1 MNRQPPRP
9 ANVTLRQMRAFVAAA
24 RAGGVTRAAEH
35 LHLTPS
41 ALSMLIRSLEAELAV
56 RLFDR
61 LSRRI
66 ELTETGRELLPA
78 LEAVFAN
85 LDAAFGQVRRLA
97 EHRRGR
103 LTVATSPLLAAE
115 LMPRLIATF
124 QSRFPAISVTL
135 FDLAVDA
142 IAEAVRAGRVDVGIC
157 TADADVAGLD
167 VRPLHQDRMLLAM
180 PATHPWARRRAVR
193 WRDVA
198 AEPLVLMRAGSG
210 LRALVD
216 QTFAELLESVAPAHE
231 VAHVATAVGL
241 VEAGFGLAILPSYAL
256 SRARNSSVLAIA
268 LIEPVVHRDIV
279 ALLPAGRDP
288 VATCEAFLAHVRQA
302 MSEDDVLPTATQK
315 KRSRRARSAQGVP

>member
-1 MNRQPPRP
+1 MVPSRA

-24 RAGGVTRAAEH
+24 RAGSVTRAAEH

-66 ELTETGRELLPA
+66 ELTEAGRALLPA
-78 LEAVFAN
+78 LEAVFEN
-85 LDAAFGQVRRLA
+85 LDAAFDQVRRLTA
-97 EHRRGR
+97 HRRGR
-103 LTVATSPLLAAE
+103 LAVATSPLLAAE

-124 QSRFPAISVTL
+124 QAQFPAISVVL
-135 FDLAVDA
+135 SDLAVDA

-167 VRPLHQDRMLLAM
+167 VRPLHQDRMLLAC
-180 PATHPWARRRAVR
+180 PATHPWARRRALR
-193 WRDVA
+193 WRDIV

-216 QTFAELLESVAPAHE
+216 QTFAGLLESVAPAHE
-231 VAHVATAVGL
+231 VAQVATAVGL
-241 VEAGFGLAILPSYAL
+241 VEAGFGMAILPSYAL
-256 SRARNSSVLAIA
+256 SRARNSSVASIA
-268 LIEPVVHRDIV
+268 LIEPVVHREIV
-279 ALLPAGRDP
+279 ALLPAGREP
-288 VATCEAFLAHVRQA
+288 VGACEAFLAHVRQG
-302 MSEDDVLPTATQK
+302 MSEDDVLPTATPQK
-315 KRSRRARSAQGVP
+315 RPRKTRSG